1 MTSTG
6 FNSTAQGALLTAM
19 ASLLLGGCAL
29 TVSLGQTTSDG
40 GANASQPDAGATAA
54 DASASPDPLADAARV
69 DAPATARDPLPS
81 NATCEAAMSV
91 EPGVTVPDQS
101 TTGVVGT
108 TLPCRSNSSPNIVG
122 APLWYRVVVPP
133 YRTLLATAVVG
144 AGVLQPSVRIYRSC
158 ASTSCLAAD
167 TLSPILTM
175 INARWTNGDEVPV
188 EVLVTVA
195 SYRAGEPTHFTFA
208 PTLIE

>member
-6 FNSTAQGALLTAM
+6 YNSTVRGALLAAV

-29 TVSLGQTTSDG
+29 TVSLGQATSDG
-40 GANASQPDAGATAA
+40 GADAPQPDAGAAA
-54 DASASPDPLADAARV
+54 DAPASPDPPVDAATV
-69 DAPATARDPLPS
+69 DAPAAARDPLPS

-91 EPGVTVPDQS
+91 APGVTVPDQD

-108 TLPCRSNSSPNIVG
+108 TLPCRPTSSPTIVG

-133 YRTLLATAVVG
+133 YRTLVATAFVG
-144 AGVLQPSVRIYRSC
+144 AGVRQPSVRIYRSC
-158 ASTSCLAAD
+158 ASTSCLASD
-167 TLSPILTM
+167 TLNPVLTM

-195 SYRAGEPTHFTFA
+195 SYRIGEPTLFTFA
-208 PTLIE
+208 PTLLE